1 MRRKGR
7 NRWLSTVINVGIIVV
22 GLTAVSFL
30 PADTS
35 LKERRDAGFIKLCV
49 PPSFPPLVTGD
60 PEAPGYDIELMEMVA
75 ERMGLRLVVNTLS
88 SIGADFNPRNW
99 LLTRAQCDVI
109 AGGVADTPQTRG
121 YLQTIPT
128 DAVTGW
134 VLVSRDGTQPAAGDS
149 VAVLPGTSGLNRLVL
164 SGWLRESGFVTKPA
178 RNIDQF
184 KAELIAGAVS
194 FGVTERFIAASAG
207 LENTGFS
214 LFWLPEQTVQKTATA
229 IGMWKGDQ
237 TLKTEIIR
245 SLSEVKQT
253 RGYVSL
259 RQRYQIDGEINGVS
273 L

>member
-7 NRWLSTVINVGIIVV
+7 NRWLSTAINIGIIVV

-49 PPSFPPLVTGD
+49 PPAFPPLVTGN
-60 PEAPGYDIELMEMVA
+60 PEAPGYDIELMQMIA
-75 ERMGLRLVVNTLS
+75 DRMGLRLVVNTLA

-109 AGGVADTPQTRG
+109 AGGVADSEHTRG

-134 VLVSRDGTQPAAGDS
+134 VLVARDGTTPVAGDS
-149 VAVLPGTSGLNRLVL
+149 VAVLPGTSGLNRLAV
-164 SGWLRESGFVTKPA
+164 SGWLRESGFKAKPA
-178 RNIDQF
+178 RNSEQF
-184 KAELIAGAVS
+184 KAELLSGAVS
-194 FGVTERFIAASAG
+194 FGVTERFIAASAN
-207 LENTGFS
+207 LEDADFS
-214 LFWLPEQTVQKTATA
+214 LFWLPEQSVQLTVTA

-237 TLKTEIIR
+237 TLKSEIIH
-245 SLSEVKQT
+245 SLSEVKASKA
-253 RGYVSL
+253 YELL
-259 RQRYQIDGEINGVS
+259 RERYQIDGEIGRLGS
-273 L
+273 

>member
-7 NRWLSTVINVGIIVV
+7 NRWLSTAINIGIIVV

-49 PPSFPPLVTGD
+49 PPAFPPLVTGN
-60 PEAPGYDIELMEMVA
+60 PEAPGYDIELMQMIA
-75 ERMGLRLVVNTLS
+75 DRMGLRLVVNTLA

-109 AGGVADTPQTRG
+109 AGGVADSEQTRS

-134 VLVSRDGTQPAAGDS
+134 VLVAREGTTPVAGDS
-149 VAVLPGTSGLNRLVL
+149 VAVLPGTSGLNRLAV
-164 SGWLRESGFVTKPA
+164 SGWLRESGFKVKPA
-178 RNIDQF
+178 RNSEQF
-184 KAELIAGAVS
+184 KAELLSGAVS
-194 FGVTERFIAASAG
+194 FGVTERFIAASAN
-207 LENTGFS
+207 LEDADFS
-214 LFWLPEQTVQKTATA
+214 LFWLPEQSVQLTVTA

-237 TLKTEIIR
+237 TLKSEIIH
-245 SLSEVKQT
+245 SLSEVKASKA
-253 RGYVSL
+253 YELL
-259 RQRYQIDGEINGVS
+259 RERYQIDGEIGRLGS
-273 L
+273 

>member
-7 NRWLSTVINVGIIVV
+7 NRWLSTAINIGIIVV

-49 PPSFPPLVTGD
+49 PPAFPPLVTGN
-60 PEAPGYDIELMEMVA
+60 PEAPGYDIELMQMIA
-75 ERMGLRLVVNTLS
+75 DRMGLRLVVNKLA

-109 AGGVADTPQTRG
+109 AGGVADSEQTRG

-134 VLVSRDGTQPAAGDS
+134 VLVAREGTTPAAGDS
-149 VAVLPGTSGLNRLVL
+149 VAVLPGTSGLNRLAV
-164 SGWLRESGFVTKPA
+164 SGWLRESGFKAKPA
-178 RNIDQF
+178 RNSEQF
-184 KAELIAGAVS
+184 KAELLSGAVS
-194 FGVTERFIAASAG
+194 FGVTERFIAASAK
-207 LENTGFS
+207 LEDADFS
-214 LFWLPEQTVQKTATA
+214 LFWLPEQSVQLTVTA

-237 TLKTEIIR
+237 TLKSEIIH
-245 SLSEVKQT
+245 SLSEVKASKA
-253 RGYVSL
+253 YELL
-259 RQRYQIDGEINGVS
+259 RERYQIDGEIGRLGS
-273 L
+273 